1 MLVYARTAEGNDS
14 LAWISSEGKSV
25 TESQL
30 AILRAAECTPQT
42 PSGDRLPN
50 HHELVDEGVRYMVHE
65 EKSAG
70 GQLGWPS
77 GARFKVYERLKAFL
91 AHVQGM
97 LFATQDIAKAV
108 DQIYRYPLQQTAA
121 DALNRQLRIRV
132 TDPQLADFV
141 VSLWQQ
147 DRLCRVEEEI
157 KSQGPQIIC
166 SLGLS
171 VK

>member
-1 MLVYARTAEGNDS
+1 
-14 LAWISSEGKSV
+14 
-25 TESQL
+25 
-30 AILRAAECTPQT
+30 
-42 PSGDRLPN
+42 
-50 HHELVDEGVRYMVHE
+50 
-65 EKSAG
+65 
-70 GQLGWPS
+70 
-77 GARFKVYERLKAFL
+77 
-91 AHVQGM
+91 M

-132 TDPQLADFV
+132 TDPQLTDFV